1 MDRLEIG
8 KIKVAGQV
16 YDIVDIAA
24 REQIENINIPEIPEG
39 LDELVEQV
47 DELKNSQYNIT
58 IQDETLIINN
68 NINQ

>member
-1 MDRLEIG
+1 MDGLEIG
-8 KIKVAGQV
+8 KIKVAGQI

-39 LDELVEQV
+39 LVEQV
-47 DELKNSQYNIT
+47 NELKNSQYT
-58 IQDETLIINN
+58 ISVQNETLIINN

>member
-68 NINQ
+68 INQ